1 MRMFQKAQCSIGF
14 FANRRPGWNYRSVGS
29 ANGASLLPVGSAVM
43 GAAWVAVGAL
53 TGRRLHARGR
63 MQGPDD
69 RDGTECWPL

>member
-14 FANRRPGWNYRSVGS
+14 LRIEAPGWNYRSIDS

-43 GAAWVAVGAL
+43 GAVWVAVGVL

-69 RDGTECWPL
+69 RDGTEC